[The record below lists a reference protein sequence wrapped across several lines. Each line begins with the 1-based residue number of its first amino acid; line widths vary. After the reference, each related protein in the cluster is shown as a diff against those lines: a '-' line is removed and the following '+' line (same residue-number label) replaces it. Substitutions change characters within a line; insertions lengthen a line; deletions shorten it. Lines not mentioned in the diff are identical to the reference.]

1 MKKIKILHVTGAM
14 NRGGAEV
21 MLMDIYRNISEKF
34 HFDFLINYKH
44 KLGVVKGDFDEE
56 IQANGAQIKYIPT
69 QWDIGPKKYAF
80 EFKKKC
86 KEIGVPDIVH
96 IHMNAKSGVIA
107 WAAKKAGI
115 KTVIV
120 HSHADLK
127 FRGNLVSRVL
137 SQLELQ
143 FQKRLIAKYA
153 DYYWGCSNEANASLF
168 YERLLTKN
176 KAAVINNAI
185 DTKAFQMVSDEAV
198 EKLRK
203 SYNITENTLVLGNV
217 GRIVSHKN
225 VLFII
230 EVLNELQK
238 KGLDVVF
245 VFAGRAEQPDYL
257 QRIFQK
263 AEEYKITERI
273 RYLDVRDDVPV
284 VMHSFDV
291 FMGPALKEG
300 FGLVAVEAQAAGL
313 PCYLYKGF
321 PKTVDM
327 NLDLVTFFDS
337 FSVSE
342 WTDAIFYD
350 VSQNKKI
357 AKEEIG
363 EKIMSKGFDIE
374 TNTRKIEELYSKIV

>member
-21 MLMDIYRNISEKF
+21 MLMDIYRNISENF
-34 HFDFLINYKH
+34 HFDFLINYKR

-56 IQANGAQIKYIPT
+56 IQVNGAQIKYIPT
-69 QWDIGPKKYAF
+69 QWDIGPKKYALEF
-80 EFKKKC
+80 EKIC

-143 FQKRLIAKYA
+143 FQKSLIAKYA

-203 SYNITENTLVLGNV
+203 SYNITENTLVVGNV

-238 KGLDVVF
+238 KGLDVIF
-245 VFAGRAEQPDYL
+245 VFAGRADQPDYL

-263 AEEYKITERI
+263 AEEYKVTERI

-342 WTDAIFYD
+342 WADAIFYD
-350 VSQNKKI
+350 ISQNKKI

-374 TNTRKIEELYSKIV
+374 TNTRQIEELYSKIV

>member
-21 MLMDIYRNISEKF
+21 MLMDIYRNISENF
-34 HFDFLINYKH
+34 HFDFLINYKR

-56 IQANGAQIKYIPT
+56 IQVNGAQIKYIPT
-69 QWDIGPKKYAF
+69 QWDIGPKKYALEF
-80 EFKKKC
+80 EKIC

-143 FQKRLIAKYA
+143 FQKSLIAKYA

-203 SYNITENTLVLGNV
+203 SYNITENTLVVGNV

-238 KGLDVVF
+238 KGLDVIF
-245 VFAGRAEQPDYL
+245 VFAGRADQPDYL

-263 AEEYKITERI
+263 AEEYKVTERI

-374 TNTRKIEELYSKIV
+374 TNTRQIEELYSKIV

>member
-203 SYNITENTLVLGNV
+203 SYNINENTLVLGNV

-273 RYLDVRDDVPV
+273 RYLDVRDDVPI

>member
-21 MLMDIYRNISEKF
+21 MLMDIYRNISKNF
-34 HFDFLINYKH
+34 HFDFLINYKR

-56 IQANGAQIKYIPT
+56 IQVNGAQIKYIPT
-69 QWDIGPKKYAF
+69 QWDIGPKKYALEF
-80 EFKKKC
+80 EKIC

-143 FQKRLIAKYA
+143 FQKSLIAKYA

-203 SYNITENTLVLGNV
+203 SYNITENTLVVGNV

-238 KGLDVVF
+238 KGLDVIF
-245 VFAGRAEQPDYL
+245 VFAGRADQPDYL

-263 AEEYKITERI
+263 AEEYKVTERI

-374 TNTRKIEELYSKIV
+374 TNTRQIEELYSKIV

>member
-115 KTVIV
+115 KTVIF

>member
-313 PCYLYKGF
+313 TCYLYKGF

-357 AKEEIG
+357 AQEEIG

>member
-21 MLMDIYRNISEKF
+21 MLMDIYRNISENF
-34 HFDFLINYKH
+34 HFDFLINYKR

-80 EFKKKC
+80 EFEKIC
-86 KEIGVPDIVH
+86 KELGIPDIVH

-143 FQKRLIAKYA
+143 FQKWLIAKYA
-153 DYYWGCSNEANASLF
+153 DYYWGCSNEANVSLF
-168 YERLLTKN
+168 YERLLIKN

-185 DTKAFQMVSDEAV
+185 DTKAFQMISHEAV
-198 EKLRK
+198 EMLRK
-203 SYNITENTLVLGNV
+203 SYNISENTLVLGNV

-245 VFAGRAEQPDYL
+245 VFAGRADQPDYL

-263 AEEYKITERI
+263 AEEYKVRERI

-342 WTDAIFYD
+342 WADAIFYD
-350 VSQNKKI
+350 ISQNKKI

-374 TNTRKIEELYSKIV
+374 TNTRQIEELYSKIV

>member
-1 MKKIKILHVTGAM
+1 MELKLNIYLRNG
-14 NRGGAEV
+14 
-21 MLMDIYRNISEKF
+21 MLVR
-34 HFDFLINYKH
+34 
-44 KLGVVKGDFDEE
+44 
-56 IQANGAQIKYIPT
+56 
-69 QWDIGPKKYAF
+69 KYAF